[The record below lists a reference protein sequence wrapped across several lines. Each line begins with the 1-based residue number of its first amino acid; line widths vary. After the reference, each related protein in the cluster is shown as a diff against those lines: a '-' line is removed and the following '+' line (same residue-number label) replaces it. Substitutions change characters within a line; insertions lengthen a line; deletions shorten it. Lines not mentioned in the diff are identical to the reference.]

1 MKRNLNFSTIIR
13 AAGFAKYLPLI
24 IFQIKN
30 WPEFMLHYAGVKNG
44 GEEYVFRNGIR
55 IKTNDAVS
63 AATIAVIFIKK
74 DYGDIPDNSVI
85 IDIGANIGVFSIFAA
100 VPENNKVY
108 SYEPMPENFNLLK
121 ENIQSNNLGN
131 KIFPFNSG
139 VSSKKET
146 RKLYLGDSPFHSF
159 LPAKESPFNVLYG
172 ATKSPAQAFSQINCL
187 SLKDIF
193 DANSIS
199 VCHLLKMD
207 CEGAEYEILYNA
219 PDECFKKIK
228 EIRLEYHNHES
239 SQNNNGEC
247 LKNFL
252 EKKGFTVKKFKKGS
266 QYQGDLWMYR

>member
-74 DYGDIPDNSVI
+74 DYGDIPV
-85 IDIGANIGVFSIFAA
+85 
-100 VPENNKVY
+100 
-108 SYEPMPENFNLLK
+108 
-121 ENIQSNNLGN
+121 
-131 KIFPFNSG
+131 NSG

-266 QYQGDLWMYR
+266 